1 MDIIETQIELLQGI
15 IERDGDCIDA
25 SWCVICPFAE
35 KCVLNAV
42 TKARLLP
49 KEERVR
55 RAVDKLFTYELE
67 KQLDDEE
74 ANDIEVR

>member
-1 MDIIETQIELLQGI
+1 MDRFESQIELLQGI

-25 SWCVICPFAE
+25 SWCVMCPFAE
-35 KCVLNAV
+35 QCVLNAV

-67 KQLDDEE
+67 KQLNDEE
-74 ANDIEVR
+74 TNNI